1 MKRYPS
7 VRGAGGRCGRGDGRG
22 WPDHGGRHLCRSA
35 DGGDLRRR
43 LHHQRRGGTAGREA
57 VLAWKVDRGRFNGVP
72 LDGLAV
78 VAAVAA
84 DGNLGVHEIGGDDA
98 NTRAALFLDE
108 RATPVQR
115 QALVSMVKAL
125 SGRMVGNVVEVS
137 PAPIQFVTDNSDI
150 RVATK
155 NVRLTVRKAIEHT
168 ATCGNK
174 KWFSPLSTVNEAEMG
189 TTAENAF
196 SGASLGTKW
205 SDPDKRSAFFG
216 TFSVLT
222 AALAGPP
229 QRRRTG
235 AALPHWPAAQ
245 PPRPTVVFFV
255 HLITHGRRAQP
266 RSGSRYFR

>member
-1 MKRYPS
+1 MKNILLCAVLVGGAAGVMVAAGPTTVEGTYVEARTAEIF
-7 VRGAGGRCGRGDGRG
+7 AGGCIINGE
-22 WPDHGGRHLCRSA
+22 A
-35 DGGDLRRR
+35 
-43 LHHQRRGGTAGREA
+43 GTAGREA

-216 TFSVLT
+216 TFS
-222 AALAGPP
+222 
-229 QRRRTG
+229 
-235 AALPHWPAAQ
+235 
-245 PPRPTVVFFV
+245 
-255 HLITHGRRAQP
+255 
-266 RSGSRYFR
+266 Y

>member
-1 MKRYPS
+1 MVMRNILLWAVLVGSAAGMTVAAGPTTVEGTY
-7 VRGAGGRCGRGDGRG
+7 VEARTAEVFAGGCIINGE
-22 WPDHGGRHLCRSA
+22 A
-35 DGGDLRRR
+35 
-43 LHHQRRGGTAGREA
+43 GTAGREA

-108 RATPVQR
+108 RATPTQR

-137 PAPIQFVTDNSDI
+137 PTPIQFVAGDSDI

-216 TFSVLT
+216 TFS
-222 AALAGPP
+222 
-229 QRRRTG
+229 
-235 AALPHWPAAQ
+235 
-245 PPRPTVVFFV
+245 
-255 HLITHGRRAQP
+255 
-266 RSGSRYFR
+266 Y